1 MFKMAETA
9 TTINH
14 YLNMTSTFTTVT
26 IDADIWIL
34 GHVISNKDEKLARMT
49 ETSTIKVQFS

>member
-14 YLNMTSTFTTVT
+14 YLNMTNTFTTVT

-49 ETSTIKVQFS
+49 

>member
-1 MFKMAETA
+1 MLSFIFKISKTA

-34 GHVISNKDEKLARMT
+34 GHVISNKDEKLARLT
-49 ETSTIKVQFS
+49 